1 MKSALK
7 SLAGAIL
14 LLTAMGCTH
23 GSPFVT
29 VQDGHFIRN
38 GKPYTFVGT
47 NFWYGPIL
55 ASEGRGGD
63 MERLQN
69 ELDALKE
76 LGIDNLRV
84 LVGGDGADGVYSRVE
99 PTLQVAPGVYN
110 DTLLV
115 GLDRFLV
122 ELGKRDMQAVLYVNN
137 SWEWTG
143 GYGQYLEWATGE
155 KTLIPLVDGYWPFMQ
170 QMRKFQTCQEAQ
182 QLYFNHLRNI
192 VSRMN
197 SLTGKPYSEDPAIF
211 SWQLGNEPRC
221 FSDDPEVR
229 AGFIGWMT
237 EAARIIREI
246 DPNHLISTGNEGLMG
261 CEEDMEL
268 VRAVNEIP
276 GIDYM
281 TIHIWPYNWG
291 WVRPDHLQEDVGVA
305 IDRTRTYLA
314 QHKALAE
321 ELGLPVVA
329 EEFGFP
335 RDGFRASM
343 DATTTARDQY
353 YAHVFVQVGTYLD
366 GANFWGWSGYAV
378 PLHEQWESGDPYTGD
393 PSQEAQ
399 GLNGVYIGDSTVG
412 VIAAATARINA
423 GKTLDDTICYGHQDD
438 LVYGH
443 EWVVTDVENDPLE
456 RSDVKDVAGKYP
468 VLVGFDLGGIE
479 MGDACNLDGVPFDLM
494 RRAAL
499 THIAR
504 GGTVTFSWHPRNPLT
519 GGDAW
524 DVSSDQVVRSILP
537 GGGKEAEFAL
547 WLQRLGDFFESLN
560 GAPVIFRPWHENL
573 GSWFWWGGRLCTPED
588 YMDLFRLTNDYLTQ
602 ERGIPNIQWC
612 YSPNGPVSAE
622 DYLSRYPGDVYVDIL
637 GTDIYE
643 YVGPDGLKAAGAR
656 FRSQVRG
663 MLATLK
669 AIGEEHGKP
678 YCLSETGLEGLKDP
692 HWWTEQ
698 LYPAIE
704 GSGILYVLTWRNA
717 HDKPGHFYAPWKG
730 FEYAE
735 DFVQF
740 ADKEDIILL

>member
-1 MKSALK
+1 MKRVQKALLMGVLALSA
-7 SLAGAIL
+7 AGCA
-14 LLTAMGCTH
+14 H
-23 GSPFVT
+23 VNPFVT
-29 VQDGHFIRN
+29 VQDGQFIRN

-63 MERLQN
+63 MERLEK

-115 GLDRFLV
+115 GLDRFLI

-170 QMRKFQTCQEAQ
+170 QMRKFQTSKEAQ

-192 VSRMN
+192 VSRVN
-197 SLTGKPYSEDPAIF
+197 TLTGKPYSEDPAIF
-211 SWQLGNEPRC
+211 AWQLGNEPRC

-237 EAARIIREI
+237 EAARIVKEI
-246 DPNHLISTGNEGLMG
+246 DPNHLLSTGNEGLMG
-261 CEEDMEL
+261 CEEDPAL

-281 TIHIWPYNWG
+281 TIHIWPYNWS
-291 WVRPDHLQEDVGVA
+291 WVRPDHLTEDVDVA
-305 IDRTRTYLA
+305 IDRTQTYLA

-335 RDGFRASM
+335 RDGFQSAM
-343 DATTTARDQY
+343 TAPTTARDQY
-353 YAHVFVQVGTYLD
+353 YAYVFSQVGRYLD
-366 GANFWGWSGYAV
+366 GANFWGWSGFAV

-399 GLNGVYIGDSTVG
+399 GLNGVYIGDSTVD
-412 VIAAATARINA
+412 VIAAATARIAA
-423 GKTLDDTICYGHQDD
+423 GEQASEGIRYGHQDD

-443 EWVVTDVENDPLE
+443 AWVVTDVENDPLE
-456 RSDVKDVAGKYP
+456 RSDVKDVCGRYP
-468 VLVGFDLGGIE
+468 AVVGFDLGGIE
-479 MGDACNLDGVPFDLM
+479 LGDPCNLDGVPFDLM

-499 THIAR
+499 KQIER
-504 GGTVTFSWHPRNPLT
+504 GGIVTFSWHPRNPLT

-524 DVSSDQVVRSILP
+524 DISSDQVVKSILP
-537 GGGKEAEFAL
+537 GGEKEAEFAL
-547 WLQRLGDFFESLN
+547 WLQRAGDFLASLD
-560 GAPVIFRPWHENL
+560 GAPVILRPWHENL
-573 GSWFWWGGRLCTPED
+573 GSWFWWGERLCTSED
-588 YMDLFRLTNDYLTQ
+588 YIDLFRLTRDYLEE
-602 ERGIPNIQWC
+602 ERGIPNLQWC
-612 YSPNGPVSAE
+612 YSPNGPVSEA

-643 YVGPDGLKAAGAR
+643 YVGPQGLALAGMH
-656 FRSQVRG
+656 FRTQVRR
-663 MLATLK
+663 MLATLRTL
-669 AIGEEHGKP
+669 AREHGKEF
-678 YCLSETGLEGLKDP
+678 CLSETGLEGLPDP

-704 GSGILYVLTWRNA
+704 GSGISYVLTWRNA

-730 FEYAE
+730 FENEE
-735 DFVQF
+735 DFIQF